1 MSQFLRPAHII
12 ARMIIIAA
20 LFIPQLQSPV
30 ERDPELDIEL
40 VRAAEVRYR
49 GITGNFEELTR
60 AYALTAFTDAELLGW
75 EARANPQQPESEAL
89 VTCRFR
95 VSSVQTE
102 ADTIAQA
109 HALRASVD
117 GELAVTW
124 QLSTLSSVQVTPAD
138 DFARDAISTL
148 RHTIDDY
155 LASMVLLIEDL
166 PLRSAA
172 GLTDSIGIAR
182 QGEILLRQAQDRGWS
197 RVRVPAENIT
207 GWLPDSVLTQV
218 SPR

>member
-1 MSQFLRPAHII
+1 MSQLLRPARII
-12 ARMIIIAA
+12 ALIIIVAA
-20 LFIPQLQSPV
+20 LFIPQLQSPI

-75 EARANPQQPESEAL
+75 EARPNPQQPESEAL

-95 VSSVQTE
+95 VSGVQTE

-138 DFARDAISTL
+138 DFSRDAISTL

-172 GLTDSIGIAR
+172 GLTDSIGMAR

-197 RVRVPAENIT
+197 QVRVPAENIT

-218 SPR
+218 KPR

>member
-1 MSQFLRPAHII
+1 MSQLLRPARII
-12 ARMIIIAA
+12 ALIIIVAA
-20 LFIPQLQSPV
+20 LFIPQLQSPI

-60 AYALTAFTDAELLGW
+60 AYA
-75 EARANPQQPESEAL
+75 
-89 VTCRFR
+89 
-95 VSSVQTE
+95 
-102 ADTIAQA
+102 IAQA

-138 DFARDAISTL
+138 DFSRDAISTL

-172 GLTDSIGIAR
+172 AATDSIGMAR

-197 RVRVPAENIT
+197 QVRVPAENIT

-218 SPR
+218 KPR